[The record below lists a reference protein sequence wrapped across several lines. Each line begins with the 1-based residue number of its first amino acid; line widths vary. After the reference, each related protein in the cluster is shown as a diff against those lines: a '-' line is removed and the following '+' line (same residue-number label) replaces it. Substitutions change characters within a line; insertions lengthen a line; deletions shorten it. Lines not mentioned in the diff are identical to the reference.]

1 MVPSELLVGAL
12 FYAVLGV
19 TAAISPL
26 SIKGTKFFNA
36 DGDQVYFKGMLNW
49 GYSR

>member
-1 MVPSELLVGAL
+1 MVSSELFAVAL

-19 TAAISPL
+19 TSAISPL

-36 DGDQVYFKGMLNW
+36 DGEQVYFKGMVD
-49 GYSR
+49 